1 MKINLTLEQALA
13 KASPRLKEKII
24 HSVELLRKSES
35 LALLYDSVDGFWLG
49 FSGGKDSQA
58 LIHIAQLAGVKF
70 KAYFSPT
77 SVDPPEVIRFIRR
90 EYPEVQFTKLK
101 ESIYQVFLRKKCLP
115 SMKIRWCCAEFKEK
129 GGENKVTLVGV
140 RHAESIKRSNRN
152 EVEVTRKKFSGNL
165 EGFKD
170 FRAMRMKKKLKREL
184 TEEEKQ
190 FDQFSEHK
198 ETMISCLGGK
208 DKIVISPII
217 DWDDEDVWEFLND
230 VVKVPHC
237 ELYEQ
242 GQHRIGCICCPMATT
257 KNIIAQAER
266 YPHVKERWIQS
277 IMKLRKDAMS
287 QEPPPTFTSNSSGYT
302 NCRSQAGQFLPPTRP
317 FEGREGGEKYLA
329 PTDRNMGG
337 KFLDS
342 DNGNSSAVVAEYNEQ
357 RERQVAEAIWDW
369 WISKLSYK
377 DWYAKKYKQQ
387 HLDL

>member
-1 MKINLTLEQALA
+1 MKINLTLEQALT
-13 KASPRLKEKII
+13 KASPKLKEKII

-35 LALLYDSVDGFWLG
+35 LALLYDSEDGFWLG

-140 RHAESIKRSNRN
+140 RHAESVKRSKRN
-152 EVEVTRKKFSGNL
+152 EVEVTGKKFSGDL

-217 DWDDEDVWEFLND
+217 DWDDEDVWEFIND
-230 VVKVPHC
+230 VVEVPHC

-257 KNIIAQAER
+257 KNIIAQVER

-287 QEPPPTFTSNSSGYT
+287 QENTPPFTSNSRGYT
-302 NCRSQAGQFLPPTRP
+302 NYRSQAGRFLPPTRP
-317 FEGREGGEKYLA
+317 FEDREGGEKYLA

-342 DNGNSSAVVAEYNEQ
+342 DNGDSSAVVAEYNEQ

>member
-1 MKINLTLEQALA
+1 MPGVLLRPLQILSFNIEEMKINLTLEQALA
-13 KASPRLKEKII
+13 KASPKLKDKIL

-35 LALLYDSVDGFWLG
+35 LALLYDSEDGFWLG

-115 SMKIRWCCAEFKEK
+115 SRKIRWGCAEFKEK

-140 RHAESIKRSNRN
+140 RHAESVKRSKRN
-152 EVEVTRKKFSGNL
+152 EVEVTGKKFSGDL
-165 EGFKD
+165 EEFKD

-230 VVKVPHC
+230 VVEVPHC

-242 GQHRIGCICCPMATT
+242 GQHRIGCICCPMTTT

-287 QEPPPTFTSNSSGYT
+287 QENTPPHIYLKFKWLHELQKSSRT
-302 NCRSQAGQFLPPTRP
+302 ILTPPNT
-317 FEGREGGEKYLA
+317 
-329 PTDRNMGG
+329 T
-337 KFLDS
+337 
-342 DNGNSSAVVAEYNEQ
+342 
-357 RERQVAEAIWDW
+357 I
-369 WISKLSYK
+369 
-377 DWYAKKYKQQ
+377 
-387 HLDL
+387 